1 MKKTVTSLMLV
12 ALATAAYAQNPDGLK
27 QVMSAEKYSDAKEL
41 VKGTE
46 GTMTNAEKAKAYN
59 KLVDL
64 AVADNTKAEEKAL
77 KAQVSQDAAEMAA
90 QNIKKAKAAYN
101 ALQAAFKCNEYDQ
114 QPNDKGKVSPKFQKK
129 NVDRLLA
136 VRNSLINPALEA
148 YNSKDYNSAKKYFGT
163 FVEAR
168 QNPLFANADFS
179 QEKNYGQVAYY
190 ASLAALLDKDYKK
203 ASQYADIA
211 IASGEAEPAKDA
223 INIKINALNA
233 QVKDGKLSKDKLEEQ
248 LKAFYDK
255 NPDNETIFTNLYNAY
270 TDNGKK
276 EQADALINSRLASNP
291 NDVMAN
297 ALKGQNAQNAEDFTT
312 AIEAYNNA
320 LKAKPDF
327 LAVKT
332 NIGIC
337 YLTRAANAA
346 DKNTNDRGQ
355 LNPQA
360 KPAIVEDLN
369 QAKKVLEEV
378 KAADPDQAQAK
389 WSFALERTNYILENI
404 K

>member
-41 VKGTE
+41 VKGAE

-64 AVADNTKAEEKAL
+64 AVEDNTKAEEKAL
-77 KAQVSQDAAEMAA
+77 KAQVAQDATEMAA
-90 QNIKKAKAAYN
+90 QNTKKAKAAYN

-114 QPNDKGKVSPKFQKK
+114 QPNDKGKVSPKFQSK
-129 NVDRLLA
+129 NSNRLLA
-136 VRNSLINPALEA
+136 VRNSLINPALDA
-148 YNSKDYNSAKKYFGT
+148 YNAKDYTSAKKYFGAY
-163 FVEAR
+163 VEVR
-168 QNPLFANADFS
+168 QNSLFEKADFS
-179 QEKNYGQVAYY
+179 KEQNYGQISYY
-190 ASLAALLDKDYKK
+190 ASLAAYLDKDYEK
-203 ASQYADIA
+203 ATQYADIA
-211 IASGEAEPAKDA
+211 IAAGEAEPAKDA
-223 INIKINALNA
+223 INIKINALNEQA
-233 QVKDGKLSKDKLEEQ
+233 KDGKISKDKLEEM
-248 LKAFYDK
+248 LKDFYDK
-255 NPDNETIFTNLYNAY
+255 NPDNETVFTTLYNTYAE
-270 TDNGKK
+270 NGKK
-276 EQADALINSRLASNP
+276 ELADALINSRLTNNP

-297 ALKGQNAQNAEDFTT
+297 ALKGQNAQNAEDFAT

-327 LAVKT
+327 IAVKT

-337 YLTRAANAA
+337 YLTRAANNV

-355 LNPQA
+355 LKAEA
-360 KPAIVEDLN
+360 KPAILEDLN